1 MNLIIRKMTLEDMPS
16 VIDLDQKSFSL
27 PWPERSFRFELTANS
42 ASRCWVAE
50 LDGKIVGMI
59 VVWLIIDEAH
69 VATIATHPDFR
80 RRGIGTKLLSHA
92 LRLMMDE
99 GASSSFLE
107 VRESNFSAQEMYR
120 KFGYEVSGRR
130 PRYYKD
136 NNEDAILMNLA
147 SLKAER
153 LLFDDERSTSNK
165 EEQNER

>member
-1 MNLIIRKMTLEDMPS
+1 MKLLIRKMILEDVPG
-16 VIDLDQKSFSL
+16 VVDLDHKSFSL
-27 PWPERSFRFELTANS
+27 PWPERSFRFELSANP

-69 VATIATHPDFR
+69 VATLATHPDFR
-80 RRGIGTKLLSHA
+80 RRGIGTKLLSYA
-92 LRLMMDE
+92 LRHMIEE
-99 GASSSFLE
+99 GARSSFLE

-120 KFGYEVSGRR
+120 KFGYKASGRR

-136 NNEDAILMNLA
+136 NDEDAILMNLA

-153 LLFDDERSTSNK
+153 LIFDDERSTLDK